1 MNSLSDL
8 IFVRLSPSH
17 FDDLVNT
24 YNYTT
29 LSALLDKHPPLR
41 LRSVVLTCTDKTHV
55 YLAGQWGG
63 GVRRV
68 RSTPPPSHRPQRFT
82 FLVDQRL
89 KRLCTGKLEN
99 TVK

>member
-1 MNSLSDL
+1 MNSLSL

-55 YLAGQWGG
+55 CLAGPWGG
-63 GVRRV
+63 GCDGCA
-68 RSTPPPSHRPQRFT
+68 PPPSHRPQRFT
-82 FLVDQRL
+82 FWVDQRL
-89 KRLCTGKLEN
+89 KRLCSKLEN

>member
-1 MNSLSDL
+1 MNSLSL

-55 YLAGQWGG
+55 YLAGPWGG
-63 GVRRV
+63 GVRA
-68 RSTPPPSHRPQRFT
+68 TGALHAPPPPLPQAPAVHFFGWPAIKT
-82 FLVDQRL
+82 IV
-89 KRLCTGKLEN
+89 
-99 TVK
+99 

>member
-1 MNSLSDL
+1 MNSLSL

-55 YLAGQWGG
+55 YLAGPWGG

-68 RSTPPPSHRPQRFT
+68 RFTPPPPP
-82 FLVDQRL
+82 
-89 KRLCTGKLEN
+89 TGPSGSLFWL
-99 TVK
+99 TSD